1 MLYEQNEL
9 GAAHRFLSDALTLAR
24 FWPNP
29 NHLPFTYAL
38 LSSVQLAEGDLHG
51 ARISIGEADQIRRS
65 AALSRLVQ
73 RMVEADLVR
82 VLLAFQASGVLPE
95 AGDPLGDQAE
105 AIMATWR
112 KELAVSMES
121 TSALMDEPSETAA
134 LTLARVLLAARR
146 AEEAL
151 SLLQHLT
158 QSART
163 AGHTNAVIG
172 ALVLTAMTKQAR
184 GARQA
189 VPALADLEEALYLAE
204 LGGYVRVFLDEGKPM
219 IQLLKALRRSG
230 LNSQLKDYI
239 DRLLRA
245 STQNHH

>member
-1 MLYEQNEL
+1 MSAFEQRSNFRGL
-9 GAAHRFLSDALTLAR
+9 V
-24 FWPNP
+24 N
-29 NHLPFTYAL
+29 NYAL
-38 LSSVQLAEGDLHG
+38 SKMSQSHQANAAVEAMIIRSVDKFA
-51 ARISIGEADQIRRS
+51 SIPTAVRRKIN
-65 AALSRLVQ
+65 ALSRLVQ
-73 RMVEADLVR
+73 RMVEADLVL
-82 VLLAFQASGVLPE
+82 VLLAFQASGVLLE

-121 TSALMDEPSETAA
+121 TSALMDESSETAA

-158 QSART
+158 QSARI

-172 ALVLTAMTKQAR
+172 ALVLSAMAKQAR

-204 LGGYVRVFLDEGKPM
+204 PGGYVRVFLDEGKPM